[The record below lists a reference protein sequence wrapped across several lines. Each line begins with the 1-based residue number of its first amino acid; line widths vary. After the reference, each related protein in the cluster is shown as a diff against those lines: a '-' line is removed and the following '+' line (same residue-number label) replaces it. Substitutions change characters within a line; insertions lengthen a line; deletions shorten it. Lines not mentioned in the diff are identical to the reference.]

1 MCYSKLP
8 FIVVFCNSNAITN
21 NNFLLSLSPFS
32 FFLLSLSLSLSLS
45 LFYFLSSSVPLP
57 FLPSLPSLLFFQLK
71 NSNSFSFFAFLN
83 SLFSLSLSLFLVG
96 LLSQKNKEVGLRWF
110 MGDISGGDNG
120 NGLAMWWVCVS
131 CI

>member
-21 NNFLLSLSPFS
+21 NNFLLSLS
-32 FFLLSLSLSLSLS
+32 LSLS
-45 LFYFLSSSVPLP
+45 LFYFLSSSLPLP
-57 FLPSLPSLLFFQLK
+57 FLPSIPSLLFFQLK
-71 NSNSFSFFAFLN
+71 NSNSLFFYLSRFTIL
-83 SLFSLSLSLFLVG
+83 SLSLSLSLSLFLVG

-120 NGLAMWWVCVS
+120 NGLAMWWVCIS